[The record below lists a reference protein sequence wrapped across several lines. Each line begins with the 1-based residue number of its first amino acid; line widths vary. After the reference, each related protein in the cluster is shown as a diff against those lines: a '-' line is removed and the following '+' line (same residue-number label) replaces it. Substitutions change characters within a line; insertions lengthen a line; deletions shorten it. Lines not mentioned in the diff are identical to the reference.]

1 MKKLALAVSLGIL
14 LATPLLSHA
23 ESNFVSGAAATT
35 ASAKLDFSIVIP
47 KVLYIRVGTGTD
59 AANNTTVD
67 LINFTVPAANLG
79 DATVVNADA
88 ASGDLTN
95 GAVTVRIYGNG
106 GNISLNSATTGPMTT
121 GTAGEEVSWSRVT
134 VTPAAL
140 ASTTAGFTNGAITH
154 PAFNTGAT
162 GGAGTATTLTATNK
176 VVRQEGKW
184 TFAYANQDV
193 VAAGTYGGTAAKNG
207 RVTYTVAQP

>member
-1 MKKLALAVSLGIL
+1 MKKLALAASLGIL
-14 LATPLLSHA
+14 IATPMLSHA
-23 ESNFVSGAAATT
+23 ESTFVSGAGATT
-35 ASAKLDFSIVIP
+35 ASARLDFSIVIP
-47 KVLYIRVGTGTD
+47 KVLYVRVGTGT
-59 AANNTTVD
+59 NNATNATVD

-79 DATVVNADA
+79 DATVINADA

-106 GNISLNSATTGPMTT
+106 GNINLNSATTGPMTT

-154 PAFNTGAT
+154 PAFNTGAS

-176 VVRQEGKW
+176 VVRQEGQW
-184 TFAYANQDV
+184 SFAYANQDV
-193 VAAGTYGGTAAKNG
+193 VAAGTYGGTVARNG
-207 RVTYTVAQP
+207 RVTYTVTQP